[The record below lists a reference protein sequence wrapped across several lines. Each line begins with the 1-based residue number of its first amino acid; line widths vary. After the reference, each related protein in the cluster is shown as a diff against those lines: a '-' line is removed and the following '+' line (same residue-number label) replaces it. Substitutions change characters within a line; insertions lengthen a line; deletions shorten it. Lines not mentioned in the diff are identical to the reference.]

1 MLTTKQQQLATLQ
14 GQVGQADAPADL
26 PVTIASLQYEIAQL
40 NFQMQEPIK
49 VQMTK
54 EEESLYGNKWRTF
67 HNRRQQLV
75 KNRGQEYHLIIG
87 QCTQLL
93 KDKFE
98 QDTDWTIVKTA
109 QDTIQL
115 YRLIEKTVLAQ
126 TEDQYPC
133 ATVYNQE
140 MSLYVSWQ
148 ETMSKPKWY
157 EQFNTR
163 ADVANTVSVTT
174 REHKAILEYVAQ
186 ETHTNNFDN
195 LTNIQ
200 KDEVREDA
208 KEWYLTYCMLQNSG
222 K

>member
-1 MLTTKQQQLATLQ
+1 LATLQ

-26 PVTIASLQYEIAQL
+26 PVTIASLQNEIAQL
-40 NFQMQEPIK
+40 NFQMQEPIE
-49 VQMTK
+49 VQTTK
-54 EEESLYGNKWRTF
+54 EEESLYGNEWRTF
-67 HNRRQQLV
+67 HNRCQRLV
-75 KNRGQEYHLIIG
+75 KNRGQAYHLIIR

-109 QDTIQL
+109 QDPIQL
-115 YRLIEKTVLAQ
+115 YHLIEKTVLAQ

-133 ATVYNQE
+133 VTVYNQE
-140 MSLYVSWQ
+140 MSLYVSRQ
-148 ETMSKPKWY
+148 ETMSNAKWY

-163 ADVANTVSVTT
+163 VDVANAVSVT

-208 KEWYLTYCMLQNSG
+208 KEWYLAYCMLQNSG